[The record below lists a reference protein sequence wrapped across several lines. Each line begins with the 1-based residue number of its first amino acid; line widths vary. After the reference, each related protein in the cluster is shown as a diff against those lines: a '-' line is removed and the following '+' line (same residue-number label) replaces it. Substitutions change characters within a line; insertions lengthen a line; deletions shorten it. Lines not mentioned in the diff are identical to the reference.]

1 MTIVPG
7 DAAGLRRAAGVLD
20 AGVPVVMPLPSPLPY
35 GLAGTNAANVNAAK
49 GRPAGQT
56 TGMLVAD
63 IALVVP
69 YAELGAHSWA
79 FVRWLATEQMMN
91 LLLPI
96 REGSPAWAKPS
107 TSQGWLGVTAACLAE
122 MRVLL
127 DQRGLLYVSS
137 ANRTGGQV
145 AVTAPT
151 ANAAFADQLLVIDG
165 DPFRDPAAFSGS
177 ATMLRVERR
186 GGLSLVRHGIHD
198 AGFAGGTDQFLQHLT
213 RLWRAST
220 RS

>member
-7 DAAGLRRAAGVLD
+7 DAAGLWRAAGVLD

-35 GLAGTNAANVNAAK
+35 VVAGTNAANVNAAK
-49 GRPAGQT
+49 GRPVEQT
-56 TGMLVAD
+56 TGMAVAD
-63 IALVVP
+63 IALIAP
-69 YAELGAHSWA
+69 YVELDAHSWA
-79 FVRWLATEQMMN
+79 FARWLATDRMMN

-96 REGSPAWAKPS
+96 RAGSPAWAKPS
-107 TSQGWLGVTAACLAE
+107 TRQGWLGLTAACLEE

-145 AVTAPT
+145 AVTAPA
-151 ANAAFADQLLVIDG
+151 ANGAFADRLLVIDG
-165 DPFRDPAAFSGS
+165 DPFRDPAASSGS
-177 ATMLRVERR
+177 ATILRIERR

-198 AGFAGGTDQFLQHLT
+198 VAFAGGTEQFLQHLT
-213 RLWRAST
+213 RLWQFSS

>member
-7 DAAGLRRAAGVLD
+7 DAAGLQRAAGVLD

-35 GLAGTNAANVNAAK
+35 VVAGTDAAKVNAAK

-56 TGMLVAD
+56 TGMAVAD
-63 IALVVP
+63 IALVAP
-69 YAELGAHSWA
+69 YVELDVHSWA
-79 FVRWLATEQMMN
+79 FARWLATEQMMS

-96 REGSPAWAKPS
+96 RAGSPAWTKPS
-107 TSQGWLGVTAACLAE
+107 TSQGWLGLTAACLEE
-122 MRVLL
+122 MRALL
-127 DQRGLLYVSS
+127 KKRGPLYVSS

-145 AVTAPT
+145 AVTAST

-165 DPFRDPAAFSGS
+165 DPFRDPAASSGS

-198 AGFAGGTDQFLQHLT
+198 AGFAGATEQFLQHLT
-213 RLWRAST
+213 RLWQVST